1 MTAALS
7 IGSWIIS
14 ISADQSF
21 MRETLALPDS
31 VKNEML
37 DERIEIPDALAVLV
51 ILARRARARKHADI
65 EFFSYCGKDA

>member
-1 MTAALS
+1 
-7 IGSWIIS
+7 
-14 ISADQSF
+14 

-51 ILARRARARKHADI
+51 ILARRARARKHADF